1 MGNLQGFDARNVE
14 PNAAFE
20 VIAPGDY
27 EAVIVA
33 SEMKTTKNGSGAYL
47 ELQLKIISG
56 KYQNRT
62 IKDRL
67 NLHNQSA
74 QTVQIAQG
82 TLSAIC
88 RAVGVL
94 TPADSS
100 ELHMKPLR
108 ITVAVKKRSDTNEMQ
123 AEIKGYKP
131 RSAGPASSSAMVT
144 ADSGGQYVAT
154 GPAKAPW
161 QN

>member
-14 PNAAFE
+14 PNVAFE
-20 VIAPGDY
+20 AIAPGEY

-47 ELQLKIISG
+47 ELQLKIING

-62 IKDRL
+62 IYDRL
-67 NLHNQSA
+67 NLHNQNA

-108 ITVAVKKRSDTNEMQ
+108 ITVAVKKRLDTEEMQ
-123 AEIKGYKP
+123 SEIKGYKP
-131 RSAGPASSSAMVT
+131 RSAGPVSSPSMVT
-144 ADSGGQYVAT
+144 ADNNGQYVAA

>member
-14 PNAAFE
+14 PNVAFE
-20 VIAPGDY
+20 AIAPGEY

-47 ELQLKIISG
+47 ELQLKIING

-62 IKDRL
+62 IYDRL
-67 NLHNQSA
+67 NLHNQNA
-74 QTVQIAQG
+74 QTVQISQG

-88 RAVGVL
+88 RAIGVL

-108 ITVAVKKRSDTNEMQ
+108 ITVAVKKRSDTEEMQ

-131 RSAGPASSSAMVT
+131 RSAGPVSSPSMVT
-144 ADSGGQYVAT
+144 ADNSAQYVAA